1 MTLAF
6 DDLGGTDPAVVLLP
20 MFAMTRT
27 ATAAAFRPALAG
39 SGLRQLYPDLP
50 GHGDSPAGCPPEAEA
65 VLDTMATWIEQ
76 RAGGPVLLAG
86 GSYGGYLAA
95 GIARRRP
102 ALVRGLLLVCPGVTI
117 DADSRDLPPA
127 GPAPALPGWLDA
139 VPDTLRGHL
148 DMALGRRTPEVART
162 VLDAITPLD
171 HGDEAFRRELRE
183 GPRRAL
189 PDEDADVTFE
199 GPVAVITGRQ
209 DRIVGYADQFRAMRH
224 YPHGSFTVID
234 EAGHYLPY
242 EQPEALKATV
252 DEWLR
257 RALR

>member
-20 MFAMTRT
+20 MFNMTRT
-27 ATAAAFRPALAG
+27 ATAAAFRPALAA

-50 GHGDSPAGCPPEAEA
+50 GHGDSPTTCPPEAEA
-65 VLDTMATWIEQ
+65 VLEDLADWIEQ
-76 RAGGPVLLAG
+76 RAATPVLLAG

-102 ALVRGLLLVCPGVTI
+102 GLVRGLLLVCPGVKI
-117 DADSRDLPPA
+117 GAQNRDLPEARPA
-127 GPAPALPGWLDA
+127 QAPPGWLDEA
-139 VPDTLRGHL
+139 PEALRGHL
-148 DMALGRRTPEVART
+148 DMALGHRTPQVVRT
-162 VLDAITPLD
+162 VLDAIGSGQ
-171 HGDEAFRRELRE
+171 HGDEAYRRELRE
-183 GPRRAL
+183 GPRNTL
-189 PDEDADVTFE
+189 TDEDAEITFD

-209 DRIVGYADQFRAMRH
+209 DRVVGYADQFRAMRH
-224 YPHGSFTVID
+224 YPHGTYTVVD

-242 EQPEALKATV
+242 EQPEALTAVTH
-252 DEWLR
+252 DWLR

>member
-20 MFAMTRT
+20 MFNLTRA

-50 GHGDSPAGCPPEAEA
+50 GHGDSPTTCPPAAQA
-65 VLDTMATWIEQ
+65 VLEELATWIEQ
-76 RAGGPVLLAG
+76 RVTTPVLLAG

-95 GIARRRP
+95 GIARQRP
-102 ALVRGLLLVCPGVTI
+102 GLIRGLLLVCPGVI
-117 DADSRDLPPA
+117 LDMDSRDLPAEPRN
-127 GPAPALPGWLDA
+127 APPGWLDEA
-139 VPDTLRGHL
+139 PEPLRAHL
-148 DMALGRRTPEVART
+148 DVALGHRTPAVVRT
-162 VLDAITPLD
+162 VLEAIGSG
-171 HGDEAFRRELRE
+171 HGDEAYRRELRE
-183 GPRRAL
+183 GPGNAL
-189 PDEDADVTFE
+189 ADEGADVSYD

-224 YPHGSFTVID
+224 YPRGTFTVVD

-242 EQPEALKATV
+242 EQPEALAAGTA
-252 DEWLR
+252 DWLR